1 MGCIHAKAGSG
12 GGRYTV
18 ESKSVLTWCRLAVF
32 GENVLLPPPVG
43 AIRTADVQR
52 RNIACARMS

>member
-1 MGCIHAKAGSG
+1 MQHIDAKVGTNRE
-12 GGRYTV
+12 RYTPV
-18 ESKSVLTWCRLAVF
+18 HQSALTRRRLAAF

-43 AIRTADVQR
+43 AVRTADVQR